1 VQQHPKIVGIFLSAA
16 SNVTA
21 GYVITFHFYTLWF
34 FLPHNSW
41 MNELRRD
48 EEEEEEEE
56 AWFMTDSWHFE
67 VKCSIEFCAILA
79 TLFI

>member
-1 VQQHPKIVGIFLSAA
+1 MS
-16 SNVTA
+16 
-21 GYVITFHFYTLWF
+21 YD
-34 FLPHNSW
+34 
-41 MNELRRD
+41 EEE